1 MAETA
6 SPSSKPSPMDPQ
18 NPAQSSNPT
27 IPSPSHNNMASPSL
41 PPLPQ
46 DQQQQQQQQNLHQQL
61 SPPQQ
66 QQQQQQQ
73 PLVSS
78 QAMNSINGMN
88 PISNFQLQQ
97 TLQRSP
103 SISRLNQIQPQ
114 QQAQQQQQQF
124 GVMRHQAGLYG
135 GQMSFAAAGGGASQQ
150 QQQQLGG
157 SNLSRSALIGQTGH
171 FPMLSGAGT
180 QFNLLSSPRQK
191 GGLVQPS
198 QFSSGNSAG
207 QSLQGMQAMGMIG
220 SPNLT
225 SQLRANGALA
235 YAQQLRMSQ
244 GQIRQ
249 QISQQSSLNTGQVQG
264 LPRSS
269 SLAFMNSQLSGL
281 SQNGQPAMVHNSL
294 TQQQWLKQMPAMSGP
309 GSPLRLQQQRQ
320 QLASSAQLQQN
331 SIALNQQQLS
341 QLIQQQKSM
350 GQPQLHQQQQQP
362 QQLQQQL
369 IQQQPQQQSQPQASV
384 HQQQQSPR
392 MPGPAGQKS
401 FSLTGS
407 QPDATASG
415 ATTPGGSSSQGTEAT
430 NQVLGKRKIQD
441 LVAQVDPQGT
451 LDPEVIDLLLEL
463 ADDFI
468 DSRCGGSCLMYVEK
482 PLYLHS
488 SPPTLVAASLGPA
501 LIAAS
506 KDEKNWDLTIPGY
519 SSEDK
524 KYQSKPQLN
533 DLHKRRLDMIRTMM
547 ESSASDSNINSSK
560 ELSRQG
566 IPNSTPVGAHHL
578 VRPLSSEQLVSHS
591 AGSQMLQQMT
601 SPNKSIYSVYLLHYK
616 VPRFE
621 RLISFLTQL
630 LSYDFFRI
638 RPEKRLLAE
647 TD

>member
-18 NPAQSSNPT
+18 IQNPAPSNSNSNPP
-27 IPSPSHNNMASPSL
+27 IPSPSPSHNMASPSL

-46 DQQQQQQQQNLHQQL
+46 DQQQQLQQQL

-66 QQQQQQQ
+66 QQQQQ

-78 QAMNSINGMN
+78 NSMNNMN

-97 TLQRSP
+97 SMQRSP
-103 SISRLNQIQPQ
+103 SLSRLNQIQPQ
-114 QQAQQQQQQF
+114 QTTQQQQQF
-124 GVMRHQAGLYG
+124 GVMRQQAGLYG
-135 GQMSFAAAGGGASQQ
+135 GQMSFAAAGGAGAA

-157 SNLSRSALIGQTGH
+157 SNLSRSALMGQSGH

-191 GGLVQPS
+191 GGLVQSS

-207 QSLQGMQAMGMIG
+207 QSLQGMQAMGMMG

-225 SQLRANGALA
+225 SQLRANGAMA

-249 QISQQSSLNTGQVQG
+249 QLSQQGSLNTAQVQG

-269 SLAFMNSQLSGL
+269 SLAFMSSQLSGL
-281 SQNGQPAMVHNSL
+281 SQNGQPAMINSL

-309 GSPLRLQQQRQ
+309 AAPLRLQHQRQ
-320 QLASSAQLQQN
+320 QQLGSSTQLQQN
-331 SIALNQQQLS
+331 SMTLNQQQLS
-341 QLIQQQKSM
+341 QLMQQQKSM
-350 GQPQLHQQQQQP
+350 GQPQLLQQQQQQQQQPQP

-369 IQQQPQQQSQPQASV
+369 IQQQPQQQSHLQVSV

-401 FSLTGS
+401 LSLTGS
-407 QPDATASG
+407 QPDVTASG

-441 LVAQVDPQGT
+441 LVAQVDPQGR

-468 DSRCGGSCLMYVEK
+468 DSATTHGCILAKHRK
-482 PLYLHS
+482 S
-488 SPPTLVAASLGPA
+488 STLE
-501 LIAAS
+501 S
-506 KDEKNWDLTIPGY
+506 KDLLLHLEKNWDLTIPGY
-519 SSEDK
+519 SSEEK
-524 KYQSKPQLN
+524 KNQSKPQLN
-533 DLHKRRLDMIRTMM
+533 DLHKRRLDMVRTLM
-547 ESSASDSNINSSK
+547 ESSSSESSINSSK
-560 ELSRQG
+560 EMSRQG
-566 IPNSTPVGAHHL
+566 ISNPPPVGTHHL
-578 VRPLSSEQLVSHS
+578 VRPLSPEQLVSHA

-601 SPNKSIYSVYLLHYK
+601 
-616 VPRFE
+616 RF
-621 RLISFLTQL
+621 
-630 LSYDFFRI
+630 
-638 RPEKRLLAE
+638 
-647 TD
+647 

>member
-6 SPSSKPSPMDPQ
+6 SPSSKPPSMDPQ
-18 NPAQSSNPT
+18 NPGASSNPT
-27 IPSPSHNNMASPSL
+27 IPSPSPQNMASPSL

-46 DQQQQQQQQNLHQQL
+46 QDQQQLHQQL
-61 SPPQQ
+61 SP

-78 QAMNSINGMN
+78 QAMNNSNNNMN

-114 QQAQQQQQQF
+114 QPQQQQQQF
-124 GVMRHQAGLYG
+124 GIMRQQAGLYG
-135 GQMSFAAAGGGASQQ
+135 GQMSFAAAGAAAA
-150 QQQQLGG
+150 QQQQLGA
-157 SNLSRSALIGQTGH
+157 SSLSRSALIGQTGH

-207 QSLQGMQAMGMIG
+207 QSLQGMQAMGMMG
-220 SPNLT
+220 SPNLS
-225 SQLRANGALA
+225 SQLRTNGAMGM

-249 QISQQSSLNTGQVQG
+249 QLSQQSSLNTAQVQG

-281 SQNGQPAMVHNSL
+281 SQNGQPAMIHNSL

-309 GSPLRLQQQRQ
+309 GSPMRLQHQRQQ
-320 QLASSAQLQQN
+320 QLASSTQLQQN
-331 SIALNQQQLS
+331 SMTLNQQQLT
-341 QLIQQQKSM
+341 QLMQQQKSM
-350 GQPQLHQQQQQP
+350 GQPQLHQQQQQQQQPP
-362 QQLQQQL
+362 QQLQQQQL
-369 IQQQPQQQSQPQASV
+369 MQQQPQQQSQIQASV
-384 HQQQQSPR
+384 HQQQQQQSPR

-401 FSLTGS
+401 LSLTGS

-415 ATTPGGSSSQGTEAT
+415 ATTPGGSSSQGTETT

-441 LVAQVDPQGT
+441 LVAQVDPQGR

-468 DSRCGGSCLMYVEK
+468 DSTTTHGCILAKHRK
-482 PLYLHS
+482 S
-488 SPPTLVAASLGPA
+488 STLE
-501 LIAAS
+501 S
-506 KDEKNWDLTIPGY
+506 KDLLLHLEKNWDLTIPGY

-533 DLHKRRLDMIRTMM
+533 DLHKRRLDMIRTLM
-547 ESSASDSNINSSK
+547 ESSPSESSINSSK
-560 ELSRQG
+560 EMGKQG
-566 IPNSTPVGAHHL
+566 LPNPNAVGAHHL

-601 SPNKSIYSVYLLHYK
+601 
-616 VPRFE
+616 RF
-621 RLISFLTQL
+621 Q
-630 LSYDFFRI
+630 
-638 RPEKRLLAE
+638 
-647 TD
+647 